1 MKLKSIY
8 IKNFRNINELTL
20 DFSDFTILVGE
31 NNIGKTNILMAVYK
45 ILKMDESPY
54 RVGFSEEDF
63 YLDDTTNKRSDEI
76 IIELIFEELNEND
89 KTVFLS
95 RGIDLNTNQIGIKLE
110 AKWEEANNDTSVK
123 IYYHRL
129 DDDENPTGENFQL
142 NDKKYIPFYYI
153 NAYRDIWKETQYS
166 AGDLKQIFKEYN
178 KQFLKPLNIQIE
190 SCVNNIN
197 SYLEIVDNSK
207 EKSIVEILNSIK
219 KDFSENN
226 FESLDKDKDNLIRLS
241 SAATLELELLKK
253 IISNLVNIV
262 KKNSVKNKIIE
273 LQTFINGIDEIVKI
287 KDMLN
292 SNLSLFVPIEN
303 LNIELSKLDEAEL
316 FDETKVY
323 LENLP
328 ILKHGSGFQ
337 NSFVMAIKIS
347 RLLANIFSS
356 EEKITNLII
365 AIEEPEA
372 HMHPHLE
379 RSLINKLKKKQKE
392 LLEQGLNIQIII
404 TTHSPFI
411 LSKVQKSDI
420 RLIKKYGK
428 DHIISKFDDAFI
440 QSIILDLSFDKV
452 KHFDYIF
459 RTYPEIFLSKGVI
472 IVEGRSEFGTI
483 PEFVK
488 KIPDND
494 LDELGLTIVQAE
506 SKGTVKFLY
515 LTLKKF
521 TKCIAIRDNDYED
534 GTTDDN
540 TLIEDENELYYKTDY
555 RDFEEE
561 IVHSVPN
568 IKILKILIKLFPNDV
583 GKKILDFLKSQKKE
597 IRPLNS
603 SEVISRWDEFD
614 MHLIPVDASK
624 LLNTLRSN
632 CKTAFFWSLFCSELN
647 QDEIPQCYINMLAKA
662 KEMVR

>member
-8 IKNFRNINELTL
+8 IKNFRNINELKL
-20 DFSDFTILVGE
+20 DFSDFTVLVGE
-31 NNIGKTNILMAVYK
+31 NNIGKTNILMALYK

-54 RVGFSEEDF
+54 KVGFSEEDF
-63 YLDDTTNKRSDEI
+63 YLDDSTNKRSDEI
-76 IIELIFEELNEND
+76 VIELIFEELDEND
-89 KTVFLS
+89 KTVFFS
-95 RGIDLNTNQIGIKLE
+95 KGIDLNTNQIAIKLE
-110 AKWEEANNDTSVK
+110 AKWEEANNDASVE

-129 DDDENPTGENFQL
+129 DDDENPKGYQFQL

-178 KQFLKPLNIQIE
+178 RQFLKPLNIQID
-190 SCVNNIN
+190 SCTNNIN
-197 SYLEIVDNSK
+197 SFVEKVDSSDEKLIVD
-207 EKSIVEILNSIK
+207 ILGSIK
-219 KDFSENN
+219 KNLSENN
-226 FESLDKDKDNLIRLS
+226 FDALEKDKE
-241 SAATLELELLKK
+241 TLVHLRSDTTPEPKLLKK
-253 IISNLVNIV
+253 IISNLDNII
-262 KKNSVKNKIIE
+262 KKNLIKTKIIE
-273 LQTFINGIDEIVKI
+273 LQISINSIDEVVKI
-287 KDMLN
+287 KEMLN

-347 RLLANIFSS
+347 RLLANIYSS
-356 EEKITNLII
+356 EEKISNLII

-379 RSLINKLKKKQKE
+379 RSLINKLKKKQIE
-392 LLEQGLNIQIII
+392 LRGQGLNIQLII

-420 RLIKKYGK
+420 CLIKKNGK
-428 DHIISKFDDAFI
+428 NHIITKFDDAFI
-440 QSIILDLSFDKV
+440 QDIITDLSFDKL

-459 RTYPEIFLSKGVI
+459 RSYPEIFLSKGVI
-472 IVEGRSEFGTI
+472 IVEGRSEFGAI

-488 KIPDND
+488 KIPNFD
-494 LDELGLTIVQAE
+494 LDDLGLTVVQAE
-506 SKGTVKFLY
+506 SKGTVKFIY

-521 TKCIAIRDNDYED
+521 TKCIAIRDNDCDDE
-534 GTTDDN
+534 TTDDN

-555 RDFEEE
+555 CDFEEE

-568 IKILKILIKLFPNDV
+568 IKILKILIKLFPDGI
-583 GKKILDFLKSQKKE
+583 GKSYLDFLKSQIPE
-597 IRPLNS
+597 LIRLNS
-603 SEVISRWDEFD
+603 SQVISRWEEFNMNAISID
-614 MHLIPVDASK
+614 SSK
-624 LLNTLRSN
+624 LLAALRRK
-632 CKTAFFWSLFCSELN
+632 CKTAFFWSIFCSELN
-647 QDEIPQCYINMLAKA
+647 QDEIPACYREVIIKS